1 MRAFESMEPSDFFLT
16 ETGASTGDA
25 RENDPR
31 QPGYTEEPDRLFRSL
46 FQHANHLA
54 DYGYE
59 DVRPAYQAGYDAARD
74 PRFVGHGFEQIEEDL
89 EGGWL
94 NVRLAHGEWQ
104 AVRDDATDALEHG
117 RQIGRISES
126 EPAGETPSHQRASF
140 SDPIAGGIDP
150 TAPDRPE

>member
-1 MRAFESMEPSDFFLT
+1 MEPSDFFLT

-59 DVRPAYQAGYDAARD
+59 DVRPAYQVGYDAARD
-74 PRFVGHGFEQIEEDL
+74 PRFLGHGFEQIEEDL

-94 NVRLAHGEWQ
+94 NVR
-104 AVRDDATDALEHG
+104 
-117 RQIGRISES
+117 
-126 EPAGETPSHQRASF
+126 PSHWREW
-140 SDPIAGGIDP
+140 P
-150 TAPDRPE
+150 TQARTV